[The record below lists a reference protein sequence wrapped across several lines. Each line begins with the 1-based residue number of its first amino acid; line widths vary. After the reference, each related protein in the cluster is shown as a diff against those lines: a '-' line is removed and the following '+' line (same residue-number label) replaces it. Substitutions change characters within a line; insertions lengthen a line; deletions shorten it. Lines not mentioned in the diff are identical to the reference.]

1 MSRGLER
8 PRIPVARLTIAIG
21 ALFSGACTGLV
32 ADSTSDS
39 QGSSAAPGS
48 PWGGGSG
55 GGSAGGGPATELPA
69 FAAAPGAF
77 KRLTTSE
84 YLATVRDLLGDVA
97 IGDLEPDT
105 FVEGFAKVGSSRV
118 SISLNGVE
126 KYERAAEAAT
136 SQVFE
141 DAARRSAFV
150 GCTPSGVS
158 DNVCL
163 ESFVTRFGRLAFRR
177 PLSDE
182 ERERYTT
189 LGSSIATKLGDPVSA
204 LRLTTK
210 ALLLS
215 PYFLYRIERGR
226 PDESTGFWRLT
237 SHELAASLSYF
248 LTNSGPDA
256 ELLDAA
262 DRDELSSVDNLRA
275 QAERLLALP
284 DGRAAVANFA
294 TELFRLALI
303 ADRAK
308 DPGLFPEY
316 VPPLQ
321 NAMAREIPA
330 MLENLVFDRRS
341 SVLEIFTTRSTFVNQ
356 ELAGLYGLG
365 TSALTSSSWQEVE
378 LPAEGLRA
386 GLLGTGAFLSLNAN
400 QKEGSPTHRGRF
412 IREHL
417 LCQEIPDP
425 PPDVSTVIEDPPPG
439 VVLTKREKLDAHRNK
454 AACAGCHALMD
465 PLGLTLENFDAIG
478 KFRETEH
485 GLSIDVSGDF
495 DGVAFEGP
503 LELGR
508 LLAEN
513 PLTTECLVKNVYRY
527 ATGRTWSDSQTRVIA
542 ALVERFTA
550 EDHDFQKL
558 MIDIV
563 TSDGFRFV
571 APPQ

>member
-1 MSRGLER
+1 MPRGRER
-8 PRIPVARLTIAIG
+8 PHTPVLRLGLAVC

-32 ADSTSDS
+32 ADPSPDS
-39 QGSSAAPGS
+39 RGASAAPERPGASSGGS
-48 PWGGGSG
+48 TGGGGSV
-55 GGSAGGGPATELPA
+55 TELPE
-69 FAAAPGAF
+69 FSAAPGAF

-84 YLATVRDLLGDVA
+84 YLATVRDLLGEVT

-105 FVEGFAKVGSSRV
+105 FVEGFAKVGSSQV

-141 DAARRSAFV
+141 DETRRSAFV
-150 GCTPSGVS
+150 GCTPSGTS
-158 DNVCL
+158 DNACY

-177 PLSDE
+177 PLRDA
-182 ERERYTT
+182 ERQRYTT
-189 LGSSIATKLGDPVSA
+189 LASTIATTLDDPIA
-204 LRLTTK
+204 GLRLTTK
-210 ALLLS
+210 AILLS
-215 PYFLYRIERGR
+215 PHFLYRVERGT
-226 PDESTGFWRLT
+226 PDTGSGFWRLT
-237 SHELAASLSYF
+237 SHELAANLSYF
-248 LTNSGPDA
+248 LTNSSPDT

-262 DRDELSSVDNLRA
+262 DRDELSSVDALRA

-284 DGRAAVANFA
+284 QGRKAVGNFA

-303 ADRAK
+303 SDRAK

-316 VPPLQ
+316 LPPLKS
-321 NAMAREIPA
+321 AIAREIPA
-330 MLENLVFDRRS
+330 MLEHVVFDRRVS
-341 SVLEIFTTRSTFVNQ
+341 ALELFTTRTTFMNA
-356 ELAGLYGLG
+356 ELAGLYGLEVPG
-365 TSALTSSSWQEVE
+365 LTSSSWQEVE
-378 LPAEGLRA
+378 LPADGLRA

-412 IREHL
+412 IREYL

-439 VVLTKREKLDAHRNK
+439 VVLTKRDKLDAHRNK
-454 AACAGCHALMD
+454 AACAFCHSLMD

-478 KFRETEH
+478 KFRETEQ
-485 GLSIDVSGDF
+485 GLTIDVSGDF
-495 DGVAFEGP
+495 DGVPFEGP
-503 LELGR
+503 LELGQ

-527 ATGRTWSDSQTRVIA
+527 ATGRTYRESQARVVA

-550 EDHDFQKL
+550 EGHDFQKL
-558 MIDIV
+558 MIDLV

>member
-8 PRIPVARLTIAIG
+8 RRAPVVRL
-21 ALFSGACTGLV
+21 ALTVCALYAGACTGLV
-32 ADSTSDS
+32 ADPAPDS
-39 QGSSAAPGS
+39 QGSPSAPGGPGTS
-48 PWGGGSG
+48 SGGSTGGGGGSV
-55 GGSAGGGPATELPA
+55 TELPE
-69 FAAAPGAF
+69 FSAAPGAF
-77 KRLTTSE
+77 KRLTASE
-84 YLATVRDLLGDVA
+84 YLATVRALLGDVT

-105 FVEGFAKVGSSRV
+105 FVEGFAKVGSSKV

-136 SQVFE
+136 SQVFA

-150 GCTPSGVS
+150 GCTPSGTS
-158 DNVCL
+158 DSACF

-177 PLSDE
+177 PLSDA

-189 LGSSIATKLGDPVSA
+189 LASTIATKLGDPVA
-204 LRLTTK
+204 GLKLTTK

-215 PYFLYRIERGR
+215 PYFLYRIERGT
-226 PDESTGFWRLT
+226 PDESSGFWRLT
-237 SHELAASLSYF
+237 SHEVAANLSYF
-248 LTNSGPDA
+248 LTNSSPDA

-262 DRDELSSVDNLRA
+262 DRDELSTVTGLRA
-275 QAERLLALP
+275 HAERLLALP
-284 DGRAAVANFA
+284 EGREAVANFA

-316 VPPLQ
+316 VAPLQ
-321 NAMAREIPA
+321 DAMAREIPA
-330 MLENLVFDRRS
+330 VLEHLVFDRRAS
-341 SVLEIFTTRSTFVNQ
+341 ALEIFTTRTTFANA
-356 ELAGLYGLG
+356 ELALLYGLDASG
-365 TSALTSSSWQEVE
+365 LTSSSWQKVE

-454 AACAGCHALMD
+454 VACAGCHALMD

-478 KFRETEH
+478 KFRETEQ

-495 DGVAFEGP
+495 DGVPFQGP
-503 LELGR
+503 LELGK

-527 ATGRTWSDSQTRVIA
+527 ATGRTWSDSQARVVA

-550 EDHDFQKL
+550 EGHDFQKL
-558 MIDIV
+558 MIELV